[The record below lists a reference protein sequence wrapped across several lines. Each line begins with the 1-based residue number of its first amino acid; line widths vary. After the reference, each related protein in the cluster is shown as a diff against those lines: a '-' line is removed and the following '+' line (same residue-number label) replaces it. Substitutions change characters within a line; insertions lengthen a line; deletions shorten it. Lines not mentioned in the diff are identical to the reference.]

1 METKCLD
8 IKNDCMWNG
17 CELAADSYKM
27 ESLFN
32 SKSSNEFGY
41 DLFNLCS
48 QYSSQ
53 DEFLDQL
60 LGADLSSG
68 DLLTSN
74 NNNALTSNHNMNDI
88 QTSQS
93 ANYYQCSA
101 SNYPANSVGHNGHP
115 ANDTTAMTNQLH
127 QPAASPNKVTLSSSA
142 TVNNG
147 NLAIVSYNAASN
159 SSHHPLNNSL
169 NSSLSAPLSKYDPQ
183 SSSALLGSSLNN
195 EKNGVGYLTN
205 DPLLTS
211 NSANIILTQH
221 NQTVDNS
228 QLSVGQLNSNQIS
241 YSADNLSNLDISNRC
256 TDLVSCSNE
265 LNADDCSS
273 INCHSSVITGQPHH
287 QLNTQNH
294 SSDYHNNH
302 GYQNV
307 LGQNGHMMSGN
318 YSFENS
324 LMDSHTYCSGVND
337 SVCSSN
343 NSDCSSSINPDDIED
358 DLDLLEDIIEEE
370 CDSGNLFSMHHNDQR
385 FSRPIAQSLESS
397 SDVEMMES
405 PISDSLMNDH
415 SYGASSIEKVTPLMT
430 NSSLTNGRL
439 VHHHSSMGG
448 RRALA
453 NGHYGSPTK
462 GSLIQLYDEHDSIQF
477 TKSGKR
483 RSLTSLQ
490 ASANRRTIQKHHSGT
505 SLLMKNK
512 QAKLKKVMDIDRR
525 KEHNES
531 ERQRRGVLK
540 NAFSNLASRC
550 PKLQNSNKKPSR
562 IQTLNEATV
571 YIRQLHDKDKNLK
584 QQMELEEQRK
594 AELERKLNS
603 LLGQ

>member
-1 METKCLD
+1 MMETKCLD
-8 IKNDCMWNG
+8 LKNDCMWNG
-17 CELAADSYKM
+17 CELPDTCKM
-27 ESLFN
+27 ESLF
-32 SKSSNEFGY
+32 KTEYHY
-41 DLFNLCS
+41 DMFSLCN
-48 QYSSQ
+48 QYSPAA
-53 DEFLDQL
+53 DDLLDQL
-60 LGADLSSG
+60 LGSDLSSG
-68 DLLTSN
+68 DL
-74 NNNALTSNHNMNDI
+74 LTSNHNMNDI
-88 QTSQS
+88 QTGQS
-93 ANYYQCSA
+93 ATYYQCSA
-101 SNYPANSVGHNGHP
+101 SNYPANDN
-115 ANDTTAMTNQLH
+115 AMTNQLH
-127 QPAASPNKVTLSSSA
+127 QPAASPIKVSSSD
-142 TVNNG
+142 NNG
-147 NLAIVSYNAASN
+147 AVVPYNSASN
-159 SSHHPLNNSL
+159 CSHHPLNNSL

-195 EKNGVGYLTN
+195 EKNGYLTN
-205 DPLLTS
+205 PLLTS

-228 QLSVGQLNSNQIS
+228 QLSLGQLNSNQIG
-241 YSADNLSNLDISNRC
+241 YSTDNLNNLDISINNPSRC

-265 LNADDCSS
+265 LRTDDCSS
-273 INCHSSVITGQPHH
+273 INCHSSMITGQSHH

-294 SSDYHNNH
+294 SDYQSNH
-302 GYQNV
+302 GYQTV
-307 LGQNGHMMSGN
+307 LSQNGHMMSGN
-318 YSFENS
+318 SYSFENA
-324 LMDSHTYCSGVND
+324 LMDSHNYCSGVNS

-343 NSDCSSSINPDDIED
+343 NSECSSSINPDDIED

-370 CDSGNLFSMHHNDQR
+370 CDSGNLFSMHHADQR
-385 FSRPIAQSLESS
+385 YSRPIAQSLESS
-397 SDVEMMES
+397 SDVDMMES

-430 NSSLTNGRL
+430 NSSLTNGRQTYQP
-439 VHHHSSMGG
+439 MGG
-448 RRALA
+448 RRT

-462 GSLIQLYDEHDSIQF
+462 SSLIQMYDEHDSIQF

-483 RSLTSLQ
+483 RSLASLQ
-490 ASANRRTIQKHHSGT
+490 ATANRRTIQKHHSGT

-562 IQTLNEATV
+562 IQTLNEATI
-571 YIRQLHDKDKNLK
+571 YIRQLHDKDKSLK
-584 QQMELEEQRK
+584 QAMEAEEQRK

-603 LLGQ
+603 LLAQ